1 MTGTVASPTTQPTAI
16 AQYQRLRAAML
27 GEALPP
33 DARSGLIVFLHRG
46 MWRWVR
52 MLLPEPARLETI
64 PARFSPSRSPTPTE
78 LIEDR
83 EGEDRTIIGLLAG
96 MAMASNDRRPP

>member
-1 MTGTVASPTTQPTAI
+1 
-16 AQYQRLRAAML
+16 ML

-78 LIEDR
+78 RDEDREGEDR